1 MHPVVSNTSTA
12 EDAEI
17 LIRSASSAVVI
28 RDRIALMRRAIAV
41 AMLLSATGLAQPL
54 PKVNTAATLNTVVP
68 DLGQRLAR
76 FKQVR
81 MPYNTAGLTARE
93 REMIEQ
99 LVIAC
104 RELESMYWRQSDP
117 EALALYNALAPDKT
131 PVAQNLRRYLFI
143 NGSRFD
149 LVDGNKPFV
158 GTTPMPPGRALYPAG
173 LTRADIEAYVARN
186 PSRKQAIYNPYT
198 VVARTGPGD
207 ADLAGEW
214 YHSRFAE
221 FTRPAAAALR
231 KAADLSDDPAFA
243 AFLRLRATAILTDDY
258 YASDIAWLDLKDPKF
273 DIIYA
278 PYETYLDDLLGVK
291 TSYGASIL
299 IRNDSESR
307 RLGVYQQWVPEI
319 QDALPLAA
327 ADRPSVRGHATP
339 MEVMDAPFRAGD
351 LRHGY
356 QAVAD
361 NLPNDPRIHQ
371 QKGTKKIF
379 FKNFMDARVN
389 EVILPV
395 AVRVMN
401 PAQAKQATAEGY
413 LAAVVMHEIAHG
425 LGPAFARVGGKQVS
439 INEAL
444 GPVYAALEEAKADV
458 AGMFGLEWL
467 MQHGAVAANRRQEYY
482 ASYVAGI
489 FRSVRFGTG
498 EAHGRAEMM
507 EFNYLSEQGAITRDA
522 STGRYAI
529 DFTKMTQAVTS
540 LAKELLEIEA
550 TGDRNRAEQ
559 WFKKY
564 DSLPAELKS
573 ALTSVKDVPV
583 DVDPVSAFGE

>member
-1 MHPVVSNTSTA
+1 MT
-12 EDAEI
+12 
-17 LIRSASSAVVI
+17 
-28 RDRIALMRRAIAV
+28 RAIAV
-41 AMLLSATGLAQPL
+41 LVLLLSAASLAQPL
-54 PKVNTAATLNTVVP
+54 PKVDAAAALKTVVP
-68 DLGQRLAR
+68 NLNQRLAR
-76 FKQVR
+76 FKPVK
-81 MPYNTAGLTARE
+81 MPYNSAALSQRE

-117 EALALYNALAPDKT
+117 EALALYNALEPDKT
-131 PVAQNLRRYLFI
+131 PLAQNLRRYLFI

-149 LVDGNKPFV
+149 LVDSNKPFV
-158 GTTPMPPGRALYPAG
+158 GTTPMPLGRALYPVG
-173 LTRADIEAYVARN
+173 LTRDDIEAYVARN
-186 PSRKQAIYNPYT
+186 PSRKEAIYNPYT
-198 VVARTGPGD
+198 VVTRTGPGS

-243 AFLRLRATAILTDDY
+243 AFLRLRATAILADDY

-299 IRNDSESR
+299 IRNEDESR
-307 RLGVYQQWVPEI
+307 KLAVYQRWVPDI
-319 QDALPLAA
+319 QDALPLPA

-339 MEVMDAPFRAGD
+339 MEVMDAPFRSGD

-389 EVILPV
+389 EVILPL
-395 AVRVMN
+395 AARVMDS
-401 PAQAKQATAEGY
+401 AQARQASAEGY
-413 LAAVVMHEIAHG
+413 LASTLMHEICHG
-425 LGPAFARVGGKQVS
+425 LGPAFARVNGQQKD
-439 INEAL
+439 IREAI
-444 GPVYAALEEAKADV
+444 GPAYAGLEESKADV
-458 AGMFGLEWL
+458 VGMFALKWLVDKNVLPKARLE
-467 MQHGAVAANRRQEYY
+467 EYY
-482 ASYVAGI
+482 ASYIAGI
-489 FRSVRFGTG
+489 FRTVRFGTG

-507 EFNYLSEQGAITRDA
+507 EFNYLSELGAITSA
-522 STGRYAI
+522 SGRYRVDYGKMPAAI
-529 DFTKMTQAVTS
+529 AA
-540 LAKELLEIEA
+540 LARELLEQEA
-550 TGDRNRAEQ
+550 TGDRARTEA
-559 WFKKY
+559 WFAKY
-564 DSLPAELKS
+564 DRMPP
-573 ALTSVKDVPV
+573 ALTSVLAGASAVPI
-583 DVDPVSAFGE
+583 DIDPIFSFAEPVR